1 MRSSLLLLAL
11 CLAFARPARAT
22 EPEKTSASTPKTNAL
37 ITTTF
42 YLTDVK
48 CAACVSFLENSIRS
62 VPGVQELDGLT
73 ETSGYARIT
82 FDPRRATPHQ
92 IAQAVTDT
100 LQLHGEPFVASLK
113 LLVPEY
119 AQAENTAKVDA
130 LFARQKD
137 FVTLECRNRTKG
149 LFQLRFQPQ
158 AKAAGQNSSAAWRP
172 DHLLAA
178 LKALGLTA
186 QFVMEK

>member
-1 MRSSLLLLAL
+1 MLLLLAL
-11 CLAFARPARAT
+11 GLAFAQPVRAA
-22 EPEKTSASTPKTNAL
+22 EPEKASASTAKTNAL

-82 FDPRRATPHQ
+82 FDSQHATPHQ

-119 AQAENTAKVDA
+119 AQAENTAKIDA

-158 AKAAGQNSSAAWRP
+158 PKAAGRTSSAAWQP

-178 LKALGLTA
+178 IKALGLTA
-186 QFVMEK
+186 QFVAEK